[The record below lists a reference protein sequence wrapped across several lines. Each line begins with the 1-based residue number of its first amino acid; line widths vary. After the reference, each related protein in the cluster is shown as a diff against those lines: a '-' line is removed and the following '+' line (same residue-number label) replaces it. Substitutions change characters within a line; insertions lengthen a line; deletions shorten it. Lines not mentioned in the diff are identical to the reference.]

1 MPNATLTSSVGRAVS
16 AMSVGRAVSA
26 MSAAW
31 VRELLAY
38 VRELEAVSGSSA
50 D

>member
-1 MPNATLTSSVGRAVS
+1 MSGPEGIESLEAVVANAKPNATVT
-16 AMSVGRAVSA
+16 MP
-26 MSAAW
+26 AAW

-38 VRELEAVSGSSA
+38 VRSLEAVSGSSA